1 LKHAAAIVAL
11 LLTAAAPPNAHRLR
25 VSAIQA
31 RLFDTNTGSLSPNVL
46 DAKGYFGNWNTI
58 IGGGSVSG
66 PADDVLIVAVVDQD
80 RPAGQQANAGLPLHL
95 TAMRKGK
102 LLASRTVKDVLI
114 PEKGPAYTGFWLN
127 DVACAGSVQ
136 VTAQIGSSKKT
147 ATLDMNCGE

>member
-1 LKHAAAIVAL
+1 MPIDSESARSRRGCLYQYPFPLAER
-11 LLTAAAPPNAHRLR
+11 AH
-25 VSAIQA
+25 
-31 RLFDTNTGSLSPNVL
+31 
-46 DAKGYFGNWNTI
+46 AKGYFGNWNTI

-80 RPAGQQANAGLPLHL
+80 RPAGQQANASLPLHL

-102 LLASRTVKDVLI
+102 LLASRTAKDVLI

-136 VTAQIGSSKKT
+136 VTAQIGSSRKLRRLT
-147 ATLDMNCGE
+147 